1 MRTSKLPAFFA
12 LAILAIAG
20 AAQAGDPGLD
30 AFIAAMPDFGKV
42 RDVSTHDIGKDGS
55 LEALVRMSEP
65 CEADGC
71 EWRFIAKTGET
82 WTIASTGFAKD
93 AYLEKTAGDDAVLNT
108 DGVTWAW
115 SGSVLY
121 PYASLL
127 ETATGVEANAEEIDF
142 ISKNSEFTLTDKFT
156 GTLYRLDLF
165 GDGSD
170 DRIFLIDGLYY
181 TVGTW
186 GTPYLIF
193 DSENKLLD
201 SGVSMDMPRVFKA
214 ADGDGFHIVE
224 VTPFSNMMK
233 TVK

>member
-1 MRTSKLPAFFA
+1 MITSKLPAFFA
-12 LAILAIAG
+12 LATLAFAG

-42 RDVSTHDIGKDGS
+42 RDISTHDIGKDGS

-65 CEADGC
+65 CEADEC
-71 EWRFIAKTGET
+71 EWRFIAKTGDA
-82 WTIASTGFAKD
+82 WAIASTGFAKD

-115 SGSVLY
+115 SGSMLY

-127 ETATGVEANAEEIDF
+127 ENATGVEANAEEIAF
-142 ISKNSEFTLTDKFT
+142 IATTSEFTLTDKFKA
-156 GTLYRLDLF
+156 TLYRIDLF

-170 DRIFLIDGLYY
+170 DNIFLIKGLYY
-181 TVGTW
+181 AVGTW
-186 GTPYLIF
+186 GTPYLIYN
-193 DSENKLLD
+193 SENKLID
-201 SGVSMDMPRVFKA
+201 AGVSMDMPKIYQA
-214 ADGDGFHIVE
+214 ADGDGFHVVE
-224 VTPFSNMMK
+224 TTPFSNMMK

>member
-1 MRTSKLPAFFA
+1 MTSSKIPSLLA
-12 LAILAIAG
+12 LATLAFAG

-30 AFIAAMPDFGKV
+30 AFISGMPKSEKV
-42 RDVSTHDIGKDGS
+42 MDVSTHDMGKDGS

-71 EWRFIAKTGET
+71 EWRFIAKSGDGWSIAATGL
-82 WTIASTGFAKD
+82 AKD
-93 AYLEKTAGDDAVLNT
+93 AYLEKTEGDDAVLNT
-108 DGVTWAW
+108 DGITWAW

-127 ETATGVEANAEEIDF
+127 ESATGVAASSEEIAF
-142 ISKNSEFTLTDKFT
+142 IATNSEFTLSDKFT
-156 GTLYRLDLF
+156 ATLYRLDLF

-170 DRIFLIDGLYY
+170 DRIFLINGLYY

-186 GTPYLIF
+186 GTPYLVF

-201 SGVSMDMPRVFKA
+201 SGVSMDMPRIFKA
-214 ADGDGFHIVE
+214 ADGDGFHVVE